1 MRRAGSFFLNRKLYI
16 SKSASAAVPFR
27 VYHRNYTETQLFLRK
42 LPMCM
47 FRSANGLL
55 NLTIL
60 YSRRARKESVK
71 TNNFL
76 QKANISASALP
87 VDALDH
93 EGVVLFL
100 ISGSV
105 ACNFF
110 VQSPFRT
117 ACPYRYF
124 LTRRRTPSARLSA
137 AAPSAPSMKLLR
149 IRTP

>member
-117 ACPYRYF
+117 ACPYRPDF
-124 LTRRRTPSARLSA
+124 PLSRTPALRSA
-137 AAPSAPSMKLLR
+137 AFARSVPLLR
-149 IRTP
+149 PGYTHIP